1 MRTAG
6 RKEIRLRRVTGR
18 GGIFERSACRS
29 TSVRRARG
37 EKRRQEWANPGMH
50 GSEATGSRGRYLHAM
65 PRRAPKPTHSFTDA
79 SRGVRIQKVL
89 ADAGVASR
97 RAAEALVAQGLVTVN
112 GEVIDAL
119 PAWVDA
125 SSDRIVVE
133 GKPLRRSIEL
143 VYVMLNKPMG
153 FVCTNSDP
161 EGRKCAN
168 DLVEHPSKVRL
179 YPVGR
184 LDMDS
189 SGLLLLTNDGE
200 LANRLTHPRYEV
212 HKEYEVLVKG
222 ALNPA
227 DVARLEEG
235 IFLPAGETPG
245 SRTRES
251 HLKILRRE
259 RDRTLLTMELRE
271 GRNRQIRRM
280 MADLG
285 HPVKRLRRIRMGPLR
300 LKGLGI
306 GAWRD
311 LTPSERTSLKREA
324 FADAAKLHR
333 K

>member
-1 MRTAG
+1 
-6 RKEIRLRRVTGR
+6 
-18 GGIFERSACRS
+18 
-29 TSVRRARG
+29 
-37 EKRRQEWANPGMH
+37 
-50 GSEATGSRGRYLHAM
+50 M
-65 PRRAPKPTHSFTDA
+65 PRRARKPTHSYTDA

-97 RAAEALVAQGLVTVN
+97 RTAEVMIAEGLVKVN

-119 PAWVDA
+119 PAWVDPLK
-125 SSDRIVVE
+125 DKINVDGR
-133 GKPLRRSIEL
+133 PLRAAQRHI
-143 VYVMLNKPMG
+143 YVMLHKPAG

-161 EGRKCAN
+161 EGRRLATA
-168 DLVEHPSKVRL
+168 LVEHPSQARL

-222 ALNPA
+222 RLEPA

-235 IFLPAGETPG
+235 IFLPNEAAPG

-251 HLKILRRE
+251 HLKILRR
-259 RDRTLLTMELRE
+259 DPTRTLLTMELRE

-280 MADLG
+280 LADLG
-285 HPVKRLRRIRMGPLR
+285 HPVKTLRRIRMGPVRLR
-300 LKGLGI
+300 GLAI

-311 LTPSERTSLKREA
+311 LTHSELLQLRKEA
-324 FADAAKLHR
+324 FADAATIHR
-333 K
+333 RRERTTKKTASRKTART